1 MANQFFCIF
10 QSLVMVCNFNANF
23 QIMGQSKTKRFIE
36 FMRVI
41 WAIVIFA
48 FGIFNIIYALENP
61 KLTQTQLLL
70 RFWKYWLIAVIIIAA
85 LEGLSNKIKD

>member
-1 MANQFFCIF
+1 MEQN
-10 QSLVMVCNFNANF
+10 
-23 QIMGQSKTKRFIE
+23 KTKRFIE

-41 WAIVIFA
+41 WAIILFA
-48 FGIFNIIYALENP
+48 FAVFNIIYALENP
-61 KLTQTQLLL
+61 ELTQTQLLL